1 MPKPSAKPSVNTSA
15 KPAATPVATAPA
27 RTDWL
32 RHPALPVWCLAVPV
46 LAIALL
52 AASWGRPLGLGLG
65 AVLTTALFAAVM
77 AAIHHAEV
85 VAHRV
90 GEPFGT
96 LVLAV
101 AVTIIEVALIVSLML
116 AGGESANS
124 LARDTVF
131 AAIMIVTNGIVG
143 LCLVLGGAR
152 HGVLAYRVEGTSPAL
167 AALGAMA
174 GLTLVLPSFT
184 TSTSGPTY
192 SASQLAFAGVA
203 SLALYGVFVFVQT
216 VRHRDY
222 FLPVAN
228 GQGANLSDEH
238 QHAAPPSNAV
248 AWTSL
253 LLMMVS
259 LVGVVGLAKALAP
272 ALEAAVSA
280 AGLPHGVVGVVIA
293 LIVLLPETGAALR
306 AAKGNRMQSS
316 LNLALGSGLASIGL
330 TIPVVAVLSPW
341 FPFAIVLGLPPI
353 QMVLLG
359 MTLLTATLTLG
370 SGRATVMQG
379 AVHLVLFAAF
389 VFLTVVP

>member
-1 MPKPSAKPSVNTSA
+1 MSSTHT
-15 KPAATPVATAPA
+15 PAQGAHWTRIPGLPLWSLATP
-27 RTDWL
+27 L
-32 RHPALPVWCLAVPV
+32 L
-46 LAIALL
+46 ALL
-52 AASWGRPLGLGLG
+52 VLGAAWGRPLGLALGL
-65 AVLTTALFAAVM
+65 VLASMLFAAVV

-101 AVTIIEVALIVSLML
+101 AVTIIEVALIVALML

-131 AAIMIVTNGIVG
+131 AAVMIACNGIVG
-143 LCLVLGGAR
+143 LCLVLGGLR

-167 AALGAMA
+167 ASLGALA
-174 GLTLVLPSFT
+174 GLSLVLPSFT
-184 TSTSGPTY
+184 KTTAGPTY
-192 SASQLAFAGVA
+192 SASQLAFAGVT

-222 FLPVAN
+222 FLPMD
-228 GQGANLSDEH
+228 GDSEES
-238 QHAAPPSNAV
+238 HAEPPPNWV
-248 AWTSL
+248 AWSSMGL
-253 LLMMVS
+253 LMVS

-272 ALEAAVSA
+272 ALEAGVAA
-280 AGLPHGVVGVVIA
+280 AGLPHAVAGVVIA
-293 LIVLLPETGAALR
+293 MIVLLPETGAAVR

-330 TIPVVAVLSPW
+330 TIPVVAVLSPL
-341 FPFAIVLGLPPI
+341 FPFALVLGLPSMQI
-353 QMVLLG
+353 VLL
-359 MTLLTATLTLG
+359 TLTMITATLTLG

-379 AVHLVLFAAF
+379 TVHLVLFAAF
-389 VFLTVVP
+389 LFLTVVP